1 MVSPSDTILL
11 FDLSPA
17 EKDLVQG
24 LLSSFEIETVDL
36 SLATIGNFAQHLP
49 EKKVC
54 LIVYHIDENLKKQNY
69 IIRVIRAFVGD
80 QIPFL
85 VLVPPQKAD
94 EIEKYLQAGADD
106 YMELPLN
113 ENRFSIGFLILL
125 ELGQAISRPGNQESQ
140 DRKESTKSEYGWQRI
155 INYFQKELSYFS
167 PKSLIQKV
175 RSEGISERWRQVKK
189 LGQGGFGVVW
199 LVEEIGTG
207 RLAVAKIPHSP
218 EMNIRILRSAAILKR
233 LIHHPNIVHLVEV
246 VREAGRLILIQEYVD
261 GPTLQELLEVGIS
274 GFDKETCFLQLL
286 SAVSYAHTHK
296 IMHRD
301 IKPENI
307 IINRAGQ
314 LKLLDFGIAQD
325 LSWQSPGRTSV
336 GTLNF
341 MPPEQF
347 EGKSCIASDVWALGV
362 ILYIF
367 AANAVPY
374 LLQNDNYPVDIE
386 LNVEARAPR
395 KINPNLPVELEKI
408 IMRCLQRDLLKR
420 YRDATELQE
429 ALRTACPRF
438 GKGEIIP
445 GSR

>member
-17 EKDLVQG
+17 ERDLIQG
-24 LLSSFEIETVDL
+24 LISSFEIETVDL

-49 EKKVC
+49 EKKIC
-54 LIVYHIDENLKKQNY
+54 LIVYHIDAYQKKQNY

-94 EIEKYLQAGADD
+94 EIEKYLRAGADD

-125 ELGQAISRPGNQESQ
+125 ELGQAISRPRNEG
-140 DRKESTKSEYGWQRI
+140 GWQRI

-175 RSEGISERWRQVKK
+175 RSENISERWRQVKK

-207 RLAVAKIPHSP
+207 CLAVAKVPHSP
-218 EMNIRILRSAAILKR
+218 QMNIRILRSAAILKR

-246 VREAGRLILIQEYVD
+246 VKDAGRLILIQEYVD

-274 GFDKETCFLQLL
+274 GFDKEICFLQLL
-286 SAVSYAHTHK
+286 SAVSYAHSHK

-307 IINRAGQ
+307 IINKAGQ

-325 LSWQSPGRTSV
+325 LSWQSPGRSSV

-347 EGKSCIASDVWALGV
+347 EGKSCIASDIWALGV

-374 LLQNDNYPVDIE
+374 LLQNDNYPEDIE

-395 KINPNLPVELEKI
+395 KTNPNLPVELEKI
-408 IMRCLQRDLLKR
+408 IMRCLQKDLQKR
-420 YRDATELQE
+420 YKDATELQE
-429 ALRTACPRF
+429 ALRDACPRF

-445 GSR
+445 GTR